1 MFDRSW
7 CKSNFFP
14 SKISNSYRKYRFEK
28 IFLLYHSSQKFNFVR
43 VRIRRRNTT
52 LDASF
57 IWKFKNIFEEL
68 SFDFSFLQFAI
79 HPPLERTTWKQKL
92 ENSWSASA
100 KFRSRTASSH
110 LLTRC
115 CAHCVESRAGKVFF
129 SSQPSKNS
137 LPRSR
142 VVEKFCLITYTRVL
156 SFASLLS
163 YIFPAQFCVS
173 NW

>member
-68 SFDFSFLQFAI
+68 SFDFPFLQFAI
-79 HPPLERTTWKQKL
+79 HPPRRSKEQRGNKNWKILGAHRQSFDRGPL
-92 ENSWSASA
+92 LPTFSPAA
-100 KFRSRTASSH
+100 APIASS
-110 LLTRC
+110 L
-115 CAHCVESRAGKVFF
+115 EPGKF
-129 SSQPSKNS
+129 S
-137 LPRSR
+137 
-142 VVEKFCLITYTRVL
+142 
-156 SFASLLS
+156 
-163 YIFPAQFCVS
+163 FPANHRKIPFQDLVS
-173 NW
+173 LRSSA

>member
-1 MFDRSW
+1 MQIKFLPEQ
-7 CKSNFFP
+7 NFELLLEISIRKNFSSISFF
-14 SKISNSYRKYRFEK
+14 SKV
-28 IFLLYHSSQKFNFVR
+28 QR

-52 LDASF
+52 L
-57 IWKFKNIFEEL
+57 IWKLKNIFEEL
-68 SFDFSFLQFAI
+68 SFDFPFLQFAI
-79 HPPLERTTWKQKL
+79 HPPLERTRWKQKL